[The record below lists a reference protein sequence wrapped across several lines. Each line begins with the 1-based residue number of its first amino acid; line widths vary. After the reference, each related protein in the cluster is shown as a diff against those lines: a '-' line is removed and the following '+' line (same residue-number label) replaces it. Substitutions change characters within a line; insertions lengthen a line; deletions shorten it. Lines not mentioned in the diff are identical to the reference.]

1 MRPGQLS
8 LRHPWM
14 HRAAPDPDPAGGP
27 GDAAAPAGR
36 APLGGGADPV
46 ATMVVV
52 KIGGSTL
59 GSGDTTLEDLV
70 ELRRRGVRPVVVH
83 GGGRIITEWLERQGI
98 RPRFVR
104 GLRVTDDRTLDVV
117 VAVLTGLVNKSLVG
131 GIQALGGGA
140 VGLSGVDGGIL
151 RAEADRP
158 ELGHVGTVTSV
169 DPSAI
174 AELCSAGRIPV
185 VAPVALNAAPGAAPA
200 MLNVNADLAAGEI
213 AAALGAGRLV
223 MLTDVAGVLDSSRR
237 LIPRLTERQARGLM
251 DSRIVAGGMIPKLE
265 ACITALRAGSAA
277 RILDGRRPHVLIEA
291 LGERAGADPAGR
303 LGTRVG

>member
-1 MRPGQLS
+1 MRPGH
-8 LRHPWM
+8 LRQRHTPM
-14 HRAAPDPDPAGGP
+14 NLVPATPPSEEGPAGPGPEEDASPGPAVRSGRAAP
-27 GDAAAPAGR
+27 
-36 APLGGGADPV
+36 L
-46 ATMVVV
+46 TTVVV

-59 GSGDTTLEDLV
+59 GSGDTALEDLV
-70 ELRRRGVRPVVVH
+70 ELQRRGMRPVVVH
-83 GGGRIITEWLERQGI
+83 GGGKIISEWLERQGI

-140 VGLSGVDGGIL
+140 VGLSGVDGATL
-151 RAEADRP
+151 RAEARSP
-158 ELGHVGTVTSV
+158 ELGHVGTVTAV

-174 AELCSAGRIPV
+174 ADVCSAGRIPV
-185 VAPVALNAAPGAAPA
+185 VAPVALGAGPA

-213 AAALGAGRLV
+213 AAALGAARLV

-251 DSRIVAGGMIPKLE
+251 DSRIVAGGMIPKIE
-265 ACITALRAGSAA
+265 ACLTALGSGSAA
-277 RILDGRRPHVLIEA
+277 RIVDGRRPHALLNA
-291 LGERAGADPAGR
+291 LGDAAGSP
-303 LGTRVG
+303 GTRVG

>member
-1 MRPGQLS
+1 MRPGQLRQ
-8 LRHPWM
+8 RHTQMNLVPATPPSEEGPAGPGPEEDASPGPAARPD
-14 HRAAPDPDPAGGP
+14 RAAP
-27 GDAAAPAGR
+27 
-36 APLGGGADPV
+36 L
-46 ATMVVV
+46 ATVVV

-59 GSGDTTLEDLV
+59 GSGDTALDDLV
-70 ELRRRGVRPVVVH
+70 ELQRRGMRPVVVH
-83 GGGRIITEWLERQGI
+83 GGGKIISEWLERQGI

-140 VGLSGVDGGIL
+140 VGLSGVDGGTL
-151 RAEADRP
+151 RAEARSP
-158 ELGHVGTVTSV
+158 ELGHVGTVTAV

-174 AELCSAGRIPV
+174 AEVCSAGRIPV
-185 VAPVALNAAPGAAPA
+185 VAPVALGAAPGAGPV

-213 AAALGAGRLV
+213 AAALGAARLV

-251 DSRIVAGGMIPKLE
+251 DSRIVAGGMIPKIE
-265 ACITALRAGSAA
+265 ACLTALGSGSAA
-277 RILDGRRPHVLIEA
+277 RIVDGRRPHALLDA
-291 LGERAGADPAGR
+291 LGDAAGSP
-303 LGTRVG
+303 GTRVG